1 MSSRPLTLASLTVAR
16 SDFGRMEAL
25 YQSLHASPRY
35 RLLLAAGAGH
45 HDERLGR
52 TLQDIERSGLPL
64 DCLLPVVEGGAGAQS
79 AAVLAGMTQWLEGCQ
94 PDALLIL
101 GDRYEMLAGA
111 QAAML
116 ARVPVIH
123 IGGGHLTLGALD
135 ERVRHALSKLA
146 ALHLVAS
153 EGCGARV
160 AALHEDPAAI
170 HVLGAPE
177 LDALVNTAITPR
189 TDFCA
194 ALGLDSVRPFL
205 LVTLHP
211 ETNVDEGTNARLAEA
226 ARQALLAAPYQILIT
241 APCADPGNEPFL
253 ALCESLPS
261 LRADARY
268 IPNLGLRRYVAALH
282 HAAAMVGNSSSGII
296 EAATAGLPVVNIGTR
311 QAGRDRAE
319 NVLDCAFN
327 ASEICRAI
335 DVATAP
341 DFRARSRRVI
351 NPYGDGTFAAQALS
365 LFDRLSWPLAV
376 DKPWLA

>member
-1 MSSRPLTLASLTVAR
+1 MSITLASLTVAR

-25 YQSLHASPRY
+25 YRALHESTRY

-52 TLQDIERSGLPL
+52 TLGDVERSGLPL
-64 DCLLPVVEGGAGAQS
+64 ECVLPASTGGAGAQS
-79 AAVLAGMTQWLEGCQ
+79 AAVLTGMTEWLERRR

-111 QAAML
+111 QAATL

-123 IGGGHLTLGALD
+123 IGGGHLTLGAID
-135 ERVRHALSKLA
+135 ERVRHAISKLG

-153 EGCGARV
+153 EGCAARV

-170 HVLGAPE
+170 HVIGAPE
-177 LDALVNTAITPR
+177 LDALVQTPLSAR
-189 TDFCA
+189 APFCED
-194 ALGLDSVRPFL
+194 LGLDPDRPFL

-211 ETNVDEGTNARLAEA
+211 ETNVDEAANARFAEA
-226 ARQALLAAPYQILIT
+226 AARALMEAPQQILIT
-241 APCADPGNEPFL
+241 APCADPGNAPFL
-253 ALCESLPS
+253 ALCEDLPHR
-261 LRADARY
+261 RADVRY
-268 IPNLGLRRYVAALH
+268 VPNLGLRRFVAALH

-296 EAATAGLPVVNIGTR
+296 EAATAGLPVVNIGQR

-319 NVLDCAFN
+319 NVLDCAFDAEAIGCTI
-327 ASEICRAI
+327 ASAVEPGF
-335 DVATAP
+335 V
-341 DFRARSRRVI
+341 ARSRLVV